1 MIRRFSAAILFSFF
15 LLPGFAQ
22 SPYAPL
28 NEDYYHWIDRYEV
41 KSGRVM
47 PNLFTAIK
55 SYRRSDIVSLL
66 DSISPL
72 EFTSTADKFNYQYLK
87 DDNWEFSAQENAG
100 ASKKPF
106 LKHFYKK
113 KSDLFHVDEKWFNL
127 HVNPVIY
134 WGAGK
139 ESAQD
144 DMLYMNSRGV
154 EVRGMV
160 DKKVGFYTILT
171 DNQMLI
177 PSYAD
182 QLFLTKDLTVP
193 HEGFWKGFKE
203 GNAVDFLH
211 ARGYI
216 TFNAT
221 RHIAMAFGH
230 DRTFIG
236 NGYRSLIYSDFG
248 PPTWFLRANVKV
260 WKINYLF
267 QLNQMTADI
276 AGNRSGLTSMD
287 HGYPLKYNALHH
299 LSINIGKKFTLG
311 IFESVIFSADDPN
324 GPDHFRLDYLNP
336 IIFYRAIEQQD
347 GSSDNVLLGFDFKVN
362 PVRKLSFYGQ
372 FVLDEFVMSH
382 IRAQD
387 GWWANKFAVQVG
399 GKYVDAFGVPNLD
412 LQGEYN
418 VVRPYTFSH
427 GSTYT
432 NYSNYRQPVGHPLGA
447 NFHEVV
453 GILRYQPLPRLN
465 LTGKLV
471 VAKTGRDAEGENWG
485 GDILKSNNTRE
496 QEFENKI
503 AQGQQNDIRLMSF
516 TASYHLKHN
525 LFIDGTALI
534 RKSKSDYAPYQ
545 NDTNLL
551 FMALRWNIPQRLYEF

>member
-15 LLPGFAQ
+15 LLPAIAQ

-47 PNLFTAIK
+47 PNLFTGIK

-72 EFTSTADKFNYQYLK
+72 EFTSAADKFNYQYLQ

-182 QLFLTKDLTVP
+182 QLFLTKDLTV
-193 HEGFWKGFKE
+193 
-203 GNAVDFLH
+203 
-211 ARGYI
+211 
-216 TFNAT
+216 
-221 RHIAMAFGH
+221 
-230 DRTFIG
+230 
-236 NGYRSLIYSDFG
+236 
-248 PPTWFLRANVKV
+248 
-260 WKINYLF
+260 
-267 QLNQMTADI
+267 
-276 AGNRSGLTSMD
+276 
-287 HGYPLKYNALHH
+287 
-299 LSINIGKKFTLG
+299 
-311 IFESVIFSADDPN
+311 
-324 GPDHFRLDYLNP
+324 
-336 IIFYRAIEQQD
+336 
-347 GSSDNVLLGFDFKVN
+347 
-362 PVRKLSFYGQ
+362 
-372 FVLDEFVMSH
+372 
-382 IRAQD
+382 
-387 GWWANKFAVQVG
+387 
-399 GKYVDAFGVPNLD
+399 
-412 LQGEYN
+412 
-418 VVRPYTFSH
+418 
-427 GSTYT
+427 
-432 NYSNYRQPVGHPLGA
+432 
-447 NFHEVV
+447 
-453 GILRYQPLPRLN
+453 
-465 LTGKLV
+465 
-471 VAKTGRDAEGENWG
+471 
-485 GDILKSNNTRE
+485 
-496 QEFENKI
+496 
-503 AQGQQNDIRLMSF
+503 
-516 TASYHLKHN
+516 
-525 LFIDGTALI
+525 
-534 RKSKSDYAPYQ
+534 
-545 NDTNLL
+545 
-551 FMALRWNIPQRLYEF
+551 